1 MTTKEILINEIQGIP
16 EPLLEELLDFINFLK
31 SKSVREK
38 FAVTLMSETSLAKD
52 WLSPQEDA
60 AWQNL

>member
-38 FAVTLMSETSLAKD
+38 FAVTLMSETSLA
-52 WLSPQEDA
+52 
-60 AWQNL
+60 